1 MIKKLPLPMA
11 VIAAFFPFTS
21 AMAQEF
27 TQEQIDAIV
36 AKAVDKALAERQA
49 KIDAAADKKVDVI
62 TNPQTTAASP
72 DMAIPFGLKFSG
84 YARYG
89 AQFQTGDQKFVGV
102 DGSYNGASAI
112 GRLGNEGN
120 GGEFQI
126 TKAFKSSKGA
136 IWDINVMFDHW
147 SDEVNL
153 KKPTSASPTCWNLT
167 PTPISGPAAT
177 SISVRSRGSTTTSG

>member
-11 VIAAFFPFTS
+11 VIAALFPFTS
-21 AMAQEF
+21 AVAQEF

-62 TNPQTTAASP
+62 TNPQTTAATP

-153 KKPTSASPTCWNLT
+153 KKPTSASPTCWSLT

-177 SISVRSRGSTTTSG
+177 SISARSRGSTTTSG